1 MRRCWRIAF
10 ELAVLVVVVAGWA
23 SLARG
28 ESEPALSGSAPPDQ
42 QAKASQKIEASPKP
56 ANRLADANAAHLA
69 GDDAT
74 ALRISRELAEEG
86 DAAAQAMLGLMY
98 AEGRGVA
105 KDDTEA
111 VMWYRKAA
119 EQGSAEGQGY
129 LGFMYAGGRGVA
141 KDDQEAVKWYRR
153 AAEQGLARA
162 QDHLGFMYAEGRGVA
177 KDDAEAVKW
186 YRKAADQSD
195 ARAQNH
201 LGHMYAGGRGVAKD
215 DAEAV
220 KWYRKAAE
228 GRHATAALTGE
239 LAAREGENQ
248 NYRVGGDVAAPKL
261 LNRVEPSYPQAAR
274 KARIDGVVV
283 LEATLTASGDVT
295 DIAVLKSVHPLLDAA
310 AVRAVRQWRY
320 SPATKNGNPVSV
332 YLTVTMTFNLGLP
345 SPKPRPPDSLVGNW
359 QVPGQR
365 IWVWIGQ
372 DNRAYQCRITA
383 ADAVLKAAGVV
394 DQTSEGKIIRWESDW
409 SSTSIRRYGDELLLT
424 DSEGSLKFRS
434 LDYKMAPSCDQK

>member
-1 MRRCWRIAF
+1 VRRCWRIAF

-23 SLARG
+23 SLAGG

-42 QAKASQKIEASPKP
+42 QASPKP
-56 ANRLADANAAHLA
+56 ANRLDDAKAAHLA

-74 ALRISRELAEEG
+74 ALRISRELAEQG
-86 DAAAQAMLGLMY
+86 DAAAQAMLGLIY

-111 VMWYRKAA
+111 VKWYRKAA
-119 EQGSAEGQGY
+119 EQGSADGQGY

-162 QDHLGFMYAEGRGVA
+162 QDHLGFMYAEGRGGT

-186 YRKAADQSD
+186 YRKAADQGDSRGQGD
-195 ARAQNH
+195 
-201 LGHMYAGGRGVAKD
+201 LGFMYAEGRGVSKD
-215 DAEAV
+215 DAEAM

-228 GRHATAALTGE
+228 QGLAPLSRQHTAQ
-239 LAAREGENQ
+239 EGENQ
-248 NYRVGGDVAAPKL
+248 IYRVGGDVAAPKL

-310 AVRAVRQWRY
+310 AVRAARQWRY

-345 SPKPRPPDSLVGNW
+345 PPKPRPPDSLVGNW

-394 DQTSEGKIIRWESDW
+394 DQSPEGKIIRWESDW

-424 DSEGSLKFRS
+424 DSEGSLKFRP